1 MSSRLA
7 KAKAESSEEE
17 EEELLSMK
25 GSEEEEEEEE
35 DDRKPAAKEE
45 EDDDDDPIPP
55 EDDGAEEDSATEV
68 AADDEVTLSTGSTPG
83 NQYSGYLNFTVK
95 AHAEVYKLAIMPLST
110 KLYDL
115 MPAGLL
121 NFVENVKDRAD
132 LNGWSGYAGIFTM
145 VTMDEKGND
154 VVRSV
159 LDSYASIP
167 LEEIQVS
174 EMMALTQK
182 RSRAGQDTGMVF
194 QCLMASITPGAQERV
209 RMHVRDYTLDGKRS
223 GVCLF
228 KVITRLSS
236 ANYNG
241 TVTVL
246 RNQLQKLDTWVT
258 SNGDNIIAL
267 NQFVRETL
275 ARLASYGQESLDMI
289 PNLFRGYEQ
298 VKNTEFKQYISWK
311 KQVYDEGTDPL
322 THDALM
328 NCAEIKYTGLVE
340 QGQWEQTNDDKNIVA
355 LTAQVKR
362 LTQQIRNKKGEGK
375 KTKSKVDRKRGDR
388 KPSARKTDPEWLRNQ
403 VAPAGDRL
411 TKPRP
416 FNGKIWWW
424 CSKETSGK
432 CDGKW
437 RLHKPSDCKG
447 FAAKRTEASAKRVGE
462 PTSEAK
468 GSKTSKNTTNST
480 AAPAVASLQ
489 LASSDS
495 E

>member
-1 MSSRLA
+1 
-7 KAKAESSEEE
+7 
-17 EEELLSMK
+17 
-25 GSEEEEEEEE
+25 
-35 DDRKPAAKEE
+35 
-45 EDDDDDPIPP
+45 
-55 EDDGAEEDSATEV
+55 
-68 AADDEVTLSTGSTPG
+68 
-83 NQYSGYLNFTVK
+83 
-95 AHAEVYKLAIMPLST
+95 
-110 KLYDL
+110 

-132 LNGWSGYAGIFTM
+132 INGWSGYAGIFTM

-209 RMHVRDYTLDGKRS
+209 RMHVQDYTLDGKRS

-241 TVTVL
+241 TVTNL
-246 RNQLQKLDTWVT
+246 RNQLQKLDTWVV
-258 SNGDNIIAL
+258 SNGDNVIAL
-267 NQFVRETL
+267 NQYVRETL
-275 ARLASYGQESLDMI
+275 ARLASYGQKSLDMV
-289 PNLFRGYEQ
+289 PNLFRGYDA
-298 VKNTEFKQYISWK
+298 VKNTEFKQYMTWK

-328 NCAEIKYTGLVE
+328 NLAEIKYTGLVE
-340 QGQWEQTNDDKNIVA
+340 QGRWEQTSEDQQIVA
-355 LTAQVKR
+355 LSAQVKR
-362 LTQQIRNKKGEGK
+362 LSQQIRGHKKGERK
-375 KTKSKVDRKRGDR
+375 KTKGKAERKRDDR
-388 KPSARKTDPEWLRNQ
+388 KPSARKSDPEWLRNQ

-447 FAAKRTEASAKRVGE
+447 YAVKRTEATAKRVGE

-468 GSKTSKNTTNST
+468 GAKTSKNPTNST